1 MSAFYEFLF
10 NILTGINSFIGNY
23 GWSIVI
29 FTIIIKTILLPL
41 DFKSRKSMR
50 RMSDL
55 QPQVSKLQKKY
66 ANDKEK
72 LNQKTSELYRKEHI
86 NPLSGCLPM
95 LISLPVLFAMFG
107 AMRMAANTE
116 LAKQTIDLL
125 INGNANSDLIN
136 QNWLWVKNLWMP
148 DSPFSS
154 IMATETQLKAIP
166 KEIWQ
171 SVIDGLSSDTV
182 LTLSNLGIPVE
193 SIADDTYT
201 IFVSLLENSEAYT
214 QQLQYWS
221 SMPEINLLLFKL
233 NIYAV
238 PNGLFITPVLAAV
251 TQYLMTITQ
260 PQTPNPNSKKGS
272 GQFMKYF
279 FPLFSLYICSTFNA
293 GFSIYWVT
301 SNLIAWGE
309 GIIINK
315 MMEKRSQSSKTIIQ
329 EDSLK

>member
-1 MSAFYEFLF
+1 MGAINTFLF
-10 NILTGINSFIGNY
+10 NILNGINSFVGNY
-23 GWSIVI
+23 GWSIVV
-29 FTIIIKTILLPL
+29 FTMIIKMLLLPL
-41 DFKSRKSMR
+41 DLKSRKSMR

-55 QPQVSKLQKKY
+55 QPQISKLQKKY

-86 NPLSGCLPM
+86 SPLSGCLPM
-95 LISLPVLFAMFG
+95 LLSFPVLIAMFG
-107 AMRMAANTE
+107 AMRMVANTE
-116 LAKQTIDLL
+116 LAKQAIDLVL
-125 INGNANSDLIN
+125 NESQTSQG
-136 QNWLWVKNLWMP
+136 WLWVKNLWMP

-154 IMATETQLKAIP
+154 IVAQESQLKMIPVDIWTSVINTLKETNPDILTQLAAVGVPMDNITTDSYQLFLTKL
-166 KEIWQ
+166 
-171 SVIDGLSSDTV
+171 LST
-182 LTLSNLGIPVE
+182 P
-193 SIADDTYT
+193 
-201 IFVSLLENSEAYT
+201 AYT
-214 QQLQYWS
+214 QQLEYWA
-221 SMPEINLLLFKL
+221 SMPEINLLVIKL
-233 NIYAV
+233 QIYAAN
-238 PNGLFITPVLAAV
+238 NGLFITPVLAAV

-260 PQTPNPNSKKGS
+260 PQTPNPNAKGKGT

-315 MMEKRSQSSKTIIQ
+315 MYENKSHSQKTIIQ